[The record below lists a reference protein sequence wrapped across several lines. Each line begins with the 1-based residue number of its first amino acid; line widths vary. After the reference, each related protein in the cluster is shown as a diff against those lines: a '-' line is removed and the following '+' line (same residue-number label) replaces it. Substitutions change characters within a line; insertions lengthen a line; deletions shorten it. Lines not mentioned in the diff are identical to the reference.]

1 MVNEEDIR
9 YKSSYTAIF
18 TSNYFFQGVNT
29 SVFSVIIPIYLIKLT
44 GKLSAADLA
53 FLASIILIPWG
64 LKVFYGM
71 ISDKYPIKNLGRRKP
86 YILGS
91 MALAG
96 LLWLLLSIPNI
107 TTPNNAIL
115 LFTLAGVLINFG
127 VAIADT
133 ALDGLI
139 IDICPKKKLG
149 RTQGFCWGMN
159 SVGMIIGGPL
169 LAFLL
174 VSVELINVQIIF
186 IIVGISMILIS
197 SLILIIKEK
206 EEFYDVKIK
215 KHLKEMFNNKRDW
228 LGYIYSMLRSLLD
241 GVIILLISIIILIKT
256 GIIKANGAT
265 LSLESQDMSIYL
277 YQANISLIV
286 SIGIIIGAIA
296 GGRIA
301 DLKTRKFSVI
311 LSVILTFISL
321 ILLVMD
327 FTIISILLFVAC
339 LAGLA
344 LGWRRAI
351 AAAILGELAKNH
363 PEMDSTSFS
372 ISMAFANIGA
382 SIGLFFTGIVINITK
397 DFSATFLYLALFS
410 LLVVIPLILMNPKDY
425 EYKLR
430 ENELSRI

>member
-1 MVNEEDIR
+1 MVDEEEI
-9 YKSSYTAIF
+9 KFKNAYTAIF

-29 SVFSVIIPIYLIKLT
+29 SVYSVIIPIYLIKLT

-311 LSVILTFISL
+311 LSVIITFISL

>member
-1 MVNEEDIR
+1 MVDEEEI
-9 YKSSYTAIF
+9 KFKNAYTAIF

-71 ISDKYPIKNLGRRKP
+71 ISDKYPIKKLGRRKP

-96 LLWLLLSIPNI
+96 LLWLILSIPNI
-107 TTPNNAIL
+107 ATPNNAIF
-115 LFTLAGVLINFG
+115 LFTFAGVLINFG

-159 SVGMIIGGPL
+159 SVGMIIGGPF

-174 VSVELINVQIIF
+174 VSVELINIQIIF

-206 EEFYDVKIK
+206 EELYEIKFK
-215 KHLKEMFNNKRDW
+215 KHLREMFNNKRDW

-241 GVIILLISIIILIKT
+241 GVIVLLISIIILIKT

-311 LSVILTFISL
+311 LSVIITFISL

-327 FTIISILLFVAC
+327 FTIFSLLLFVAS
-339 LAGLA
+339 LSGLA

-363 PEMDSTSFS
+363 PEMDSTNFS

-382 SIGLFFTGIVINITK
+382 SVGLLFTGIVINITQ

-410 LLVVIPLILMNPKDY
+410 LLAVIPLIMMNPKDY
-425 EYKLR
+425 EYKLS
-430 ENELSRI
+430 EN